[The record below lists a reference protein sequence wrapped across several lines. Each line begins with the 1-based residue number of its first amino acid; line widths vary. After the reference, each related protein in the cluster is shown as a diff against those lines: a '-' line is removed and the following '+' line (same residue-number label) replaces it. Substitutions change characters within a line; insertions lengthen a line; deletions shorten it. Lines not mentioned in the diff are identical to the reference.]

1 VELSPREAS
10 VGRSRAHEDFPAMT
24 LLDAPKF
31 NETAAKRNRM
41 IGRGVLIAFGVVL
54 VAYII
59 LWQAVFHTFEFWAWP
74 SEVRLNT
81 FLKTV
86 EGGDFDSAY
95 AQWNHDPDWKQHPD
109 KYKAYDINQF
119 TKDWGPMSDY
129 GKIRSHQ
136 IALTKAYGN
145 GVVIGVY
152 INGGKTPLFLRV
164 DSKTKEIGFSPVEL
178 YVGP

>member
-1 VELSPREAS
+1 
-10 VGRSRAHEDFPAMT
+10 MT

-31 NETAAKRNRM
+31 DEKAAKRNRQIW
-41 IGRGVLIAFGVVL
+41 IGALIAFVVVL
-54 VAYII
+54 IVYVV
-59 LWQAVFHTFEFWAWP
+59 LWNTVFHTFEFWAWP
-74 SEVRLNT
+74 AEHRLST
-81 FLKTV
+81 FLKTI
-86 EGGDFDSAY
+86 ESGDLAAAY
-95 AQWNHDPDWKQHPD
+95 GQWNHDPDWQQHKQ
-109 KYKAYDINQF
+109 KYSAYDFDQF

-136 IALTKAYGN
+136 ILMAKSYGN
-145 GVVIGVY
+145 GIVIGVD